1 MHGATAASS
10 KGSSSAERRDKKIK
24 GVKRMTQ
31 AAVEMPREMPKDAS
45 ASVIAQHQATL
56 KALPFSDTR
65 DFDEAARG
73 FLGTI
78 DNAKVASPQGRTV
91 WSLEPYA
98 FLKDEKAPL
107 TVDPSLWRQ
116 SRLNMNHGL
125 FEVLPGVY
133 QVRGLDIANMTLIEG
148 DKGVVVVDT
157 LTSIEGA
164 RAAMELYFQHRGK
177 KPVTAVIF
185 SHTHTDHWG
194 GARGVLDD
202 ATLASG
208 KVPIIAPN
216 LFMEHAVSENIIAG
230 PAMLRRAQYQF
241 GPFLAKGVRG
251 HVDCGLGKSMAAG
264 AVALLRPTDL
274 IIATGDTRIIDGL
287 EFEFQMAPNSE
298 APAEMH
304 FFVPRY
310 RLLNLAENCTH
321 NFHNLL
327 PFRGADVRDALA
339 WSKYLGEALQ
349 MWGGKAEAMCGQHH
363 WPVWGKE
370 RIDTMIRQQRDLYK
384 FAHDQTIRLM
394 NHGLTATEIAET
406 IRLPASLDAAWH
418 GRGYYGHIRHNVKAI
433 YQKYLGWYDANPVH
447 LDPLPPVESG
457 KKYVEYMGGAQ
468 ALLERAR
475 KDFAKG
481 EFRFVAQAVSHLVFA
496 DPDNQAARALL
507 ADTFEQLGYAA
518 ESSTWRNAYLFGAQE
533 LRQGM
538 PKAPPRSA
546 MPRET
551 LAALRTEQ
559 LWDVLGVRLNGPK
572 AGGKRIVLNWNF
584 TDTNETFILNLEN
597 SALTYVAGAQ
607 ADEAD
612 ASFTLARGVLD
623 EVIAKLTTFPDAVG
637 AGKIKA
643 TGNPLKLGEL
653 MMLMDEFPRMF
664 EIVEPKRT
672 PVA

>member
-1 MHGATAASS
+1 MTQTTAGETSHDGPKAAS
-10 KGSSSAERRDKKIK
+10 A
-24 GVKRMTQ
+24 
-31 AAVEMPREMPKDAS
+31 P
-45 ASVIAQHQATL
+45 VIAQHEARL
-56 KALPFSDTR
+56 KALPFADTR
-65 DFDEAARG
+65 DFDDAARG

-78 DNAKVASPQGRTV
+78 ENARVTSAQGRVV
-91 WSLEPYA
+91 WSLEPYG
-98 FLKDEKAPL
+98 FLSEEKAPA

-116 SRLNMNHGL
+116 SRLNMHHGL
-125 FEVLPGVY
+125 FEVVPGVY

-148 DKGVVVVDT
+148 DKGVIVVDT

-177 KPVTAVIF
+177 RPVAAVIF
-185 SHTHTDHWG
+185 THTHTDHWG

-202 ATLASG
+202 AMLAAG
-208 KVPIIAPN
+208 VPIIAPN
-216 LFMEHAVSENIIAG
+216 FFMEHAVSENIIAG

-251 HVDCGLGKSMAAG
+251 QVDCGLGKTMAAG
-264 AVALLRPTDL
+264 GVALLRPTDL
-274 IIATGDTRIIDGL
+274 IIATGDKRVIDGV

-304 FFVPRY
+304 FFIPRY
-310 RLLNLAENCTH
+310 KLLNLAENCTH

-363 WPVWGKE
+363 WPVWGQE
-370 RIDTMIRQQRDLYK
+370 RIDTMIREQRDLYK
-384 FAHDQTIRLM
+384 YAHDQTIRLM
-394 NHGLTATEIAET
+394 NHGLNAAEIAET
-406 IRLPASLDAAWH
+406 IRLPQSLEGAWH

-433 YQKYLGWYDANPVH
+433 YQKYLGWYDANPGN
-447 LDPLPPVESG
+447 LDSLPPVEAG
-457 KKYVEYMGGAQ
+457 KKYVEYMGGAD
-468 ALLERAR
+468 AILKRAAA
-475 KDFAKG
+475 DFAKG

-496 DPDNQAARALL
+496 EPDNQAARALL

-538 PKAPPRSA
+538 PKTPPRSP

-559 LWDVLGVRLNGPK
+559 LWDVLGIRLNGPK
-572 AGGKRIVLNWNF
+572 AEGKRIVLNWNF
-584 TDTNETFILNLEN
+584 TDTGESFVLNLEN
-597 SALTYVAGAQ
+597 SALTYVKGTQAPDAHAG
-607 ADEAD
+607 
-612 ASFTLARGVLD
+612 FTLARSVLD
-623 EVIAKLTTFPDAVG
+623 EVIAKLTTFPEAVA
-637 AGKIKA
+637 AGKVKVS
-643 TGNPLKLGEL
+643 GEPLRLGEL
-653 MMLMDEFPRMF
+653 MMLMDEFPRMW

-672 PVA
+672 VVR

>member
-1 MHGATAASS
+1 MSQPALSESPREKPKDATASVVA
-10 KGSSSAERRDKKIK
+10 R
-24 GVKRMTQ
+24 Q
-31 AAVEMPREMPKDAS
+31 AAVR
-45 ASVIAQHQATL
+45 
-56 KALPFSDTR
+56 KALPFSDIA
-65 DFDEAARG
+65 DFDDASRG

-78 DNAKVASPQGRTV
+78 ENAKVLSTSGRTV
-91 WSLEPYA
+91 WSLEAYG
-98 FLKDEKAPL
+98 FLSEAEAPA
-107 TVDPSLWRQ
+107 TVNPSLWRQ

-125 FEVLPGVY
+125 FEVVPGVY
-133 QVRGLDIANMTLIEG
+133 QVRGLDIANMTLVEG
-148 DKGVVVVDT
+148 DSGVIVVDT

-164 RAAMELYFQHRGK
+164 RAAMELYFKHRGK

-185 SHTHTDHWG
+185 THTHTDHWG

-241 GPFLAKGVRG
+241 GPFLAKGPRG
-251 HVDCGLGKSMAAG
+251 QVDCGLGKTMAAG
-264 AVALLRPTDL
+264 GVTLLRPSDL
-274 IIATGDTRIIDGL
+274 IIATGDKRVIDGV

-304 FFVPRY
+304 FYVPRY
-310 RLLNLAENCTH
+310 KLLNLAENCTH

-339 WSKYLGEALQ
+339 WSKYLNEALSL
-349 MWGGKAEAMCGQHH
+349 WGGKAEAMCGQHH

-370 RIDTMIRQQRDLYK
+370 RVDTMIRQQRDLYK

-406 IRLPASLDAAWH
+406 IRLPESLEGAWH
-418 GRGYYGHIRHNVKAI
+418 TRGYYGHIRHNVKAI
-433 YQKYLGWYDANPVH
+433 YQKYLGWYDANPVN
-447 LDPLPPVESG
+447 LDPLPPVEAG
-457 KKYVEYMGGAQ
+457 RKYVEYMGGGEAIL
-468 ALLERAR
+468 ARAA

-481 EFRFVAQAVSHLVFA
+481 EFRFVAQALSHLVFA
-496 DPDNQAARALL
+496 EPDNQAARALL

-538 PKAPPRSA
+538 PKTPPRPP

-572 AGGKRIVLNWNF
+572 AEGKHIVLNWSF
-584 TDTNETFILNLEN
+584 TDSGETFVLNLEN
-597 SALTYVAGAQ
+597 SALTYTEGVQ
-607 ADEAD
+607 ADSAD
-612 ASFTLARGVLD
+612 ASFTLARSTLD
-623 EVIAKLTTFPDAVG
+623 EVIAKQTSFPEAVA
-637 AGKIKA
+637 AGKIKVA
-643 TGNPLKLGEL
+643 GNPLWLAEL
-653 MMLMDEFPRMF
+653 MGLMDEFPRMF

-672 PVA
+672 AVT

>member
-1 MHGATAASS
+1 
-10 KGSSSAERRDKKIK
+10 
-24 GVKRMTQ
+24 MT
-31 AAVEMPREMPKDAS
+31 ETTSTESPKQAS
-45 ASVIAQHQATL
+45 ASVVSRHAATL
-56 KALPFSDTR
+56 KALRFSDIS
-65 DFDEAARG
+65 DFEDASRG

-78 DNAKVASPQGRTV
+78 EHARITSAQGRVV
-91 WSLEPYA
+91 WSLEPYG
-98 FLKDEKAPL
+98 FLSDAEAPP

-116 SRLNMNHGL
+116 SRLNMNHGI
-125 FEVLPGVY
+125 FEVVPGVY
-133 QVRGLDIANMTLIEG
+133 QIRGLDIANMTLIEG
-148 DKGVVVVDT
+148 DRGVIVVDT

-177 KPVTAVIF
+177 RAVAAVIF
-185 SHTHTDHWG
+185 THTHTDHWG

-202 ATLASG
+202 ETMTSG
-208 KVPIIAPN
+208 NVRIIAPN

-241 GPFLAKGVRG
+241 GPFLPKGVRG
-251 HVDCGLGKSMAAG
+251 QVDCGLGKSMAAG
-264 AVALLRPTDL
+264 SVALLRPTDL
-274 IIATGDTRIIDGL
+274 IMATGDKRTIDRL

-304 FFVPRY
+304 FFIPRHK
-310 RLLNLAENCTH
+310 LVNLAENCTH

-349 MWGGKAEAMCGQHH
+349 MWGGKVDAMCGQHH
-363 WPVWGKE
+363 WPVWGGE

-406 IRLPASLDAAWH
+406 IKLPASLDGAWH

-457 KKYVEYMGGAQ
+457 KKYVEYMGGAE
-468 ALLERAR
+468 AILDRAR

-496 DPDNQAARALL
+496 EPDNQAARAVL
-507 ADTFEQLGYAA
+507 ADTFAQLGYAA
-518 ESSTWRNAYLFGAQE
+518 ASSTWRNAYLFGAQE

-538 PKAPPRSA
+538 PKVPPRSP

-551 LAALRTEQ
+551 LTALRTEQ

-572 AGGKRIVLNWNF
+572 AEGKGLVLNWSF
-584 TDTNETFILNLEN
+584 TDTGEKFVLNLEN
-597 SALTYVAGAQ
+597 SALTYVRGSQ
-607 ADEAD
+607 AADAD
-612 ASFTLARGVLD
+612 ASFTLPRGVLD
-623 EVIAKLTTFPDAVG
+623 EVIAKLTTFPEG
-637 AGKIKA
+637 IGKIKVS
-643 TGNPLKLGEL
+643 GNPMRLGDL
-653 MMLMDEFPRMF
+653 MMLMDEFP
-664 EIVEPKRT
+664 
-672 PVA
+672 

>member
-1 MHGATAASS
+1 MPHAGGEEIKMTDTSSNEPKGAT
-10 KGSSSAERRDKKIK
+10 
-24 GVKRMTQ
+24 
-31 AAVEMPREMPKDAS
+31 P
-45 ASVIAQHQATL
+45 SVIAQQTAML
-56 KALPFSDTR
+56 NALPFSDTR
-65 DFDEAARG
+65 DFDDSARG

-78 DNAKVASPQGRTV
+78 ENAEITNPQGRTV
-91 WSLEPYA
+91 WSLEPYG
-98 FLKDEKAPL
+98 FLAAEQAPA
-107 TVDPSLWRQ
+107 TVNPSLWRQ
-116 SRLNMNHGL
+116 SRLNMQHGL
-125 FEVLPGVY
+125 FEVVPGIY

-148 DKGVVVVDT
+148 DSGVIVVDT

-164 RAAMELYFQHRGK
+164 RAALELYYKHRGQR
-177 KPVTAVIF
+177 PVAAVIF
-185 SHTHTDHWG
+185 THTHTDHWG
-194 GARGVLDD
+194 GARGVLEED
-202 ATLASG
+202 ALATG
-208 KVPIIAPN
+208 RVPVIAPN

-241 GPFLAKGVRG
+241 WPLLAKGARG
-251 HVDCGLGKSMAAG
+251 QVDCGLGKSMAAG
-264 AVALLRPTDL
+264 SVALLRPTDL
-274 IIATGDTRIIDGL
+274 IMATGDRRVIDGV

-304 FFVPRY
+304 FFIPRY
-310 RLLNLAENCTH
+310 KLLNLAENCTH

-349 MWGGKAEAMCGQHH
+349 LWDGKAEAMCGQHH
-363 WPVWGKE
+363 WPVWGRE
-370 RIDTMIRQQRDLYK
+370 RIGTMIRQQRDLYK

-406 IRLPASLDAAWH
+406 IQLPASLEGAWH

-447 LDPLPPVESG
+447 LDPLPPIESG
-457 KKYVEYMGGAQ
+457 KKYVQYMGGAA
-468 ALLERAR
+468 ALLERAN
-475 KDFAKG
+475 KDFANG

-496 DPDNQAARALL
+496 EPDNQAARALL

-518 ESSTWRNAYLFGAQE
+518 ESATWRNAYLFGAQE

-538 PKAPPRSA
+538 PQAPPRPP

-572 AGGKRIVLNWNF
+572 AEGKHIVLNWSF
-584 TDTNETFILNLEN
+584 TDTNENFVLTLEN
-597 SALTYVAGAQ
+597 CALTYSTGAQ
-607 ADEAD
+607 SPAAD
-612 ASFTLARGVLD
+612 ASFTLPRSALD
-623 EVIAKLTTFPDAVG
+623 EVIAKLTSFPESVAS
-637 AGKIKA
+637 GKIKF
-643 TGNPLKLGEL
+643 TGDAMRLAEL
-653 MMLMDEFPRMF
+653 MALMDEFPRMF

-672 PVA
+672 AVS

>member
-1 MHGATAASS
+1 
-10 KGSSSAERRDKKIK
+10 
-24 GVKRMTQ
+24 MTQ
-31 AAVEMPREMPKDAS
+31 TGNAEVPRETPKQAS
-45 ASVIAQHQATL
+45 APVVAQHAATL

-65 DFDEAARG
+65 DFDEASRG
-73 FLGTI
+73 FLGTVE
-78 DNAKVASPQGRTV
+78 NARIASAQGRVV
-91 WSLEPYA
+91 WSLEPYD
-98 FLKDEKAPL
+98 FLSEAEAPP

-125 FEVLPGVY
+125 FEVMPGVY

-148 DKGVVVVDT
+148 DCGVIVVDT

-164 RAAMELYFQHRGK
+164 RAAMQLYFQHRGK
-177 KPVTAVIF
+177 RPVAAVIF
-185 SHTHTDHWG
+185 THTHTDHWG

-202 ATLASG
+202 ETLAGG
-208 KVPIIAPN
+208 KIPIIAPN

-241 GPFLAKGVRG
+241 GPFLAKGPRG
-251 HVDCGLGKSMAAG
+251 QVDCGLGKSMAAG
-264 AVALLRPTDL
+264 SVSLLRPTDL
-274 IIATGDTRIIDGL
+274 IIATGDKRSIDGL

-304 FFVPRY
+304 FFIPQY
-310 RLLNLAENCTH
+310 KLLNLAENCTH

-349 MWGGKAEAMCGQHH
+349 MWGGKADAMCGQHH
-363 WPVWGKE
+363 WPVWGHE

-384 FAHDQTIRLM
+384 FTHDQTIRLM

-406 IRLPASLDAAWH
+406 IKLPASLDGAWH
-418 GRGYYGHIRHNVKAI
+418 ARGYYGHIRHNVKAI
-433 YQKYLGWYDANPVH
+433 YQKYLGWYDANPVN
-447 LDPLPPVESG
+447 LDPLPPVDAG
-457 KKYVEYMGGAQ
+457 KKYVEYMGGAE
-468 ALLERAR
+468 AILERAAR
-475 KDFAKG
+475 DFGKG

-518 ESSTWRNAYLFGAQE
+518 ESATWRNAYLFGAQE

-538 PKAPPRSA
+538 PKAPPRPP

-572 AGGKRIVLNWNF
+572 AEGKHIVLNWNF
-584 TDTNETFILNLEN
+584 TDTGETFVLTLEN
-597 SALTYVAGAQ
+597 CALTYLAGAQ
-607 ADEAD
+607 AATAD
-612 ASFTLARGVLD
+612 AGFTLARGVLD
-623 EVIAKLTTFPDAVG
+623 EVIAKQTTFQEAVG
-637 AGKIKA
+637 SGLIKF
-643 TGNPLKLGEL
+643 TGNPMRLGEL
-653 MMLMDEFPRMF
+653 MALMDEFPRMF

-672 PVA
+672 AVS

>member
-1 MHGATAASS
+1 
-10 KGSSSAERRDKKIK
+10 
-24 GVKRMTQ
+24 MTQ
-31 AAVEMPREMPKDAS
+31 TGNVEASRETPKQAS
-45 ASVIAQHQATL
+45 APVIAQHTATL
-56 KALPFSDTR
+56 KALPFSDRR

-78 DNAKVASPQGRTV
+78 DNARIASAQGRTV
-91 WSLEPYA
+91 WSLEPYG
-98 FLKDEKAPL
+98 FLSEAEAPP

-116 SRLNMNHGL
+116 SRLNMHHGL
-125 FEVLPGVY
+125 FEVVPGVY

-148 DKGVVVVDT
+148 DSGVIVVDT

-164 RAAMELYFQHRGK
+164 RAAMELYFRHRGQR
-177 KPVTAVIF
+177 PVAAVIF
-185 SHTHTDHWG
+185 THTHTDHWG

-202 ATLASG
+202 EALAGG
-208 KVPIIAPN
+208 KIPIIAPN

-241 GPFLAKGVRG
+241 GPFLAKGPRG
-251 HVDCGLGKSMAAG
+251 QVDCGLGKSMAAG
-264 AVALLRPTDL
+264 SVALLRPTDL
-274 IIATGDTRIIDGL
+274 IIATGDKRTIDGL

-304 FFVPRY
+304 FFIPRY
-310 RLLNLAENCTH
+310 KLLNLAENCTH

-349 MWGGKAEAMCGQHH
+349 MWGGKADAMCGQHH
-363 WPVWGKE
+363 WPVWGHE

-394 NHGLTATEIAET
+394 NHGLTAAEIAET
-406 IRLPASLDAAWH
+406 IKLPASLDGAWH
-418 GRGYYGHIRHNVKAI
+418 ARGYYGHIRHNVKAI
-433 YQKYLGWYDANPVH
+433 YQKYLGWYDANPVN
-447 LDPLPPVESG
+447 LDPLPPVEAG
-457 KKYVEYMGGAQ
+457 KKYVEYMGGA
-468 ALLERAR
+468 AAILERAAR
-475 KDFAKG
+475 DFAKG

-507 ADTFEQLGYAA
+507 ADTLEQLGYAA
-518 ESSTWRNAYLFGAQE
+518 ESATWRNAYLFGAQE

-538 PKAPPRSA
+538 PKAPPRPP

-572 AGGKRIVLNWNF
+572 AEGKHIVLNWAF
-584 TDTNETFILNLEN
+584 TDTGETFVLTLEN
-597 SALTYVAGAQ
+597 CALTYSAGAQ
-607 ADEAD
+607 ATAAD
-612 ASFTLARGVLD
+612 ASFTLARSVLD
-623 EVIAKLTTFPDAVG
+623 QVIARQTSFPEAVASG
-637 AGKIKA
+637 LIKF
-643 TGNPLKLGEL
+643 TGNAMRLGEL
-653 MMLMDEFPRMF
+653 MALMDEFPRMF

-672 PVA
+672 AVN

>member
-1 MHGATAASS
+1 
-10 KGSSSAERRDKKIK
+10 
-24 GVKRMTQ
+24 MTQ
-31 AAVEMPREMPKDAS
+31 TGTGETPKEAS
-45 ASVIAQHQATL
+45 APVVAQHAATL

-73 FLGTI
+73 FLGTLDDARI
-78 DNAKVASPQGRTV
+78 TSAQGRVV
-91 WSLEPYA
+91 WSLEPYG
-98 FLKDEKAPL
+98 FLSEAEAPP

-125 FEVLPGVY
+125 FEVVPGVY

-148 DKGVVVVDT
+148 DTGVIVVDT

-164 RAAMELYFQHRGK
+164 RAAMALYFQHRGQR
-177 KPVTAVIF
+177 PVMAVIF
-185 SHTHTDHWG
+185 THTHTDHWG
-194 GARGVLDD
+194 GARGVLDED
-202 ATLASG
+202 ALASG

-216 LFMEHAVSENIIAG
+216 FFMEHAVSENIIAG

-241 GPFLAKGVRG
+241 GPLLAKGPRG
-251 HVDCGLGKSMAAG
+251 QVDCGLGKSMAVG
-264 AVALLRPTDL
+264 SVSLVRPSDL
-274 IIATGDTRIIDGL
+274 IMATGDRRSIDGV

-304 FFVPRY
+304 FFIPRY

-349 MWGGKAEAMCGQHH
+349 MWGGKADAMCGQHH
-363 WPVWGKE
+363 WPVWGQE

-394 NHGLTATEIAET
+394 NHGLTASEIAET
-406 IRLPASLDAAWH
+406 IKLPASLDGAWH
-418 GRGYYGHIRHNVKAI
+418 ARGYYGHIRHNVKAI
-433 YQKYLGWYDANPVH
+433 YQKYLGWYDANPVN
-447 LDPLPPVESG
+447 LDPLPPVEAG
-457 KKYVEYMGGAQ
+457 RKYVEYMGGAD
-468 ALLERAR
+468 AILARAA

-481 EFRFVAQAVSHLVFA
+481 EFRFVAQALGHLVFA

-507 ADTFEQLGYAA
+507 ADTLEQLGYAA
-518 ESSTWRNAYLFGAQE
+518 ESATWRNAYLFGAQE
-533 LRQGM
+533 LRMGM
-538 PKAPPRSA
+538 PKVPARPP

-559 LWDVLGVRLNGPK
+559 LWDVLGIRLNGPK
-572 AGGKRIVLNWNF
+572 AEGKHIVLNWSF
-584 TDTNETFILNLEN
+584 TDTGERFVLTLEN
-597 SALTYVAGAQ
+597 CALTYIAGAQ
-607 ADEAD
+607 SDGAD
-612 ASFTLARGVLD
+612 ASFTLARSMLD
-623 EVIAKLTTFPDAVG
+623 EVIAKLTSFPDAVG
-637 AGKIKA
+637 SGAIKF
-643 TGNPLKLGEL
+643 TGNPMRLGEL
-653 MMLMDEFPRMF
+653 MALMDEFPRMF

-672 PVA
+672 PVN